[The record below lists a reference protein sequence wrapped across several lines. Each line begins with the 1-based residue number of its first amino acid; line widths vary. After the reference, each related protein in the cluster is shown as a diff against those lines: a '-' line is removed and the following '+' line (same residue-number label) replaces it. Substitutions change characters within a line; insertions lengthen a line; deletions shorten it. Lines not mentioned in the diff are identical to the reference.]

1 MGTFE
6 ILKSLVMIFVMIIP
20 GIILKKKNIIDENQT
35 RGISAVLVNVTWPCM
50 VIDAM
55 QIPYS
60 EEIFNGSKYIF
71 LLLVIIFLIIFAV
84 AAAAVKALK
93 LKRDQAGI
101 LAFMLI
107 FGNTGFIG
115 LPVMNALYGKE
126 AVFYASMVEMANDI
140 LMFTIGIMLI
150 QISAGAKTR
159 FSLMEFLSPG
169 IFGVLIGF
177 ALFLLGITLPEF
189 LGKSVAAIGAATTP
203 LSMIVIGSQ
212 LGGIKLRALAAD
224 VSIYAASIIKL
235 LAVPVIAFLIVR
247 YAFGDVSLLAKV
259 VIMSFAMPA
268 AACTVIF
275 SQQYNS
281 DADFAAKGVLMST
294 LFCLATIPVFAIL
307 LR

>member
-20 GIILKKKNIIDENQT
+20 GIILKKKKVIDENQT

-71 LLLVIIFLIIFAV
+71 LLLVIIFLVIFAV

-93 LKRDQAGI
+93 LRRDQAGI

-150 QISAGAKTR
+150 QISAGAKTK
-159 FSLMEFLSPG
+159 FSPREFLSPG

-224 VSIYAASIIKL
+224 ISIYAASFIKL

>member
-1 MGTFE
+1 MGAAQ
-6 ILKSLVMIFVMIIP
+6 ILNSLVMIFIMIIP
-20 GIILKKKNIIDENQT
+20 GIILKKKKIIDDSQT
-35 RGISAVLVNVTWPCM
+35 KGISAVLVNVTWPCM

-55 QIPYS
+55 QMPYS
-60 EEIFNGSKYIF
+60 DEVFNGTKYIF
-71 LLLVIIFLIIFAV
+71 MLLIIIFLLIFLV
-84 AAAAVKALK
+84 AALTVKGLR
-93 LKRDQAGI
+93 LKRTQAGI

-150 QISAGAKTR
+150 QVSAGAETKFR
-159 FSLMEFLSPG
+159 LKEFLSPG
-169 IFGVLIGF
+169 IFGVIIGF

-189 LGKSVAAIGAATTP
+189 LGKSVSVIGAATTP

-212 LGGIKLRALAAD
+212 LGGIRLRELAGD
-224 VSIYAASIIKL
+224 RSIYAASFIKL
-235 LAVPVIAFLIVR
+235 LIVPAIALLIVR
-247 YAFGDVSLLAKV
+247 FAFGDVSLLAKV
-259 VIMSFAMPA
+259 VIMSFAMPG

-294 LFCLATIPVFAIL
+294 LFCLATIPVFAL
-307 LR
+307 LLN

>member
-1 MGTFE
+1 MGISQ
-6 ILKSLVMIFVMIIP
+6 ILNSLVMIFIMIIP
-20 GIILKKKNIIDENQT
+20 GIILKKKNIINESQT
-35 RGISAVLVNVTWPCM
+35 KGISAVLVNVTWPCM

-55 QIPYS
+55 QIPYTV
-60 EEIFNGSKYIF
+60 EIFNGSKYIF
-71 LLLVIIFLIIFAV
+71 FLLVIIFLIIFIV
-84 AAAAVKALK
+84 AATVVKALK
-93 LKRDQAGI
+93 LKRAQAGI

-150 QISAGAKTR
+150 QISAGVKTK
-159 FSLMEFLSPG
+159 FNLKEFLSPG

-177 ALFLLGITLPEF
+177 ALFLSSITLPEF
-189 LGKSVAAIGAATTP
+189 LGKSVSVIGAATTP

-212 LGGIKLRALAAD
+212 LGGIRFRELAGD
-224 VSIYAASIIKL
+224 INIYAASFVKL
-235 LAVPVIAFLIVR
+235 LVVPLIALAIVR
-247 YAFGDVSLLAKV
+247 FVFGDVSLLAKV

-281 DADFAAKGVLMST
+281 DADFAAKGVLVST
-294 LFCLATIPVFAIL
+294 LFCLATIPVFAVL
-307 LR
+307 LG

>member
-1 MGTFE
+1 MGISQ
-6 ILKSLVMIFVMIIP
+6 ILNSLVMIFIMIIP
-20 GIILKKKNIIDENQT
+20 GIILKKKNIINESQT
-35 RGISAVLVNVTWPCM
+35 KGISAVLVNVTWPCM

-55 QIPYS
+55 QIPYTV
-60 EEIFNGSKYIF
+60 EIFNGSKYIF
-71 LLLVIIFLIIFAV
+71 FLLVIIFLIIFIV
-84 AAAAVKALK
+84 AATVVKALK
-93 LKRDQAGI
+93 LKRAQAGI

-150 QISAGAKTR
+150 QISAGAKTK
-159 FSLMEFLSPG
+159 FNLKEFFSPG

-177 ALFLLGITLPEF
+177 ALFLSSITLPEF
-189 LGKSVAAIGAATTP
+189 LGKSVSVIGAATTP

-212 LGGIKLRALAAD
+212 LGGIRFKELAGD
-224 VSIYAASIIKL
+224 INIYAASFVKL
-235 LAVPVIAFLIVR
+235 LVVPLIALAIVR
-247 YAFGDVSLLAKV
+247 FVFGDVSLLAKV

-281 DADFAAKGVLMST
+281 DADFAAKGVLVST
-294 LFCLATIPVFAIL
+294 LFCLATIPVFAVL
-307 LR
+307 LG

>member
-1 MGTFE
+1 MGAAQ
-6 ILKSLVMIFVMIIP
+6 ILNSLVMIFIMIIP
-20 GIILKKKNIIDENQT
+20 GIILKKKNIIDDGQT

-55 QIPYS
+55 QMPYS
-60 EEIFNGSKYIF
+60 DEVFSGSKYIF
-71 LLLVIIFLIIFAV
+71 MLLVIIFLLIFAV
-84 AAAAVKALK
+84 AAATVKGLR
-93 LKRDQAGI
+93 LKRAQAGI

-140 LMFTIGIMLI
+140 LMFTVGIMLI
-150 QISAGAKTR
+150 QISAGAETKFR
-159 FSLMEFLSPG
+159 LKEFLSPG
-169 IFGVLIGF
+169 IFGVIIGF
-177 ALFLLGITLPEF
+177 ALFLMGITLPEF
-189 LGKSVAAIGAATTP
+189 LGKSVSVIGAATTP

-212 LGGIKLRALAAD
+212 LGGIRLKELAGD
-224 VSIYAASIIKL
+224 KSIYAASFIKL
-235 LAVPVIAFLIVR
+235 LIVPAIALLIVR
-247 YAFGDVSLLAKV
+247 FAFGDVSLLAKV
-259 VIMSFAMPA
+259 VIMSFAMPG

-294 LFCLATIPVFAIL
+294 LFCLATIPVFAVL
-307 LR
+307 LN